1 MKLLVIRGDLQ
12 SQSGY
17 SAAARDYCALL
28 KCFFD
33 KLVGVDIHFSGD
45 RPYEAFPFPIV
56 TEDEARKLATQ
67 ASFVL
72 VLSFTTPDRYLR
84 YDGAVNVGL
93 TFWETDRL
101 PLLKAERSPWVEQ
114 ANTMDAIWAPSSH
127 TREVFEAAGVTIP
140 IRVIPW
146 PIKPPGRQVAELPDG
161 EVYDLDRSPAFA
173 QLLASLGQ
181 FQMKRF
187 RWSRWL
193 RDHAAP
199 RAAKALL
206 SGLQSSPRA
215 IAEPRERAFLCVAQD
230 VPRKALLL
238 FLSEWME
245 FKRRPEAGP
254 WSLILKTTPINPQT
268 SRFEIIAKFWQ
279 HVQALKRQLDV
290 ESAKIHLWTGNIAS
304 ADFERLMLNTFAQ
317 VAPSLGEG
325 FCGPAAATLQLGKPL
340 IAPRHTAFGD
350 YIPEDYPYT
359 FATRAVRLSFAR
371 DPLKVYD
378 PASAWHVPEP
388 LALADALSRLVKE
401 TPERRVEIGWRSSA
415 HFTKWCNP
423 ERVAKLLHD
432 EIEAFTR
439 SSLIR
444 AA

>member
-28 KCFFD
+28 KCFID
-33 KLVGVDIHFSGD
+33 KLVGVDIHFSSD

-84 YDGAVNVGL
+84 YEGAANVGL

-268 SRFEIIAKFWQ
+268 SRFEIVTKFW
-279 HVQALKRQLDV
+279 L
-290 ESAKIHLWTGNIAS
+290 
-304 ADFERLMLNTFAQ
+304 
-317 VAPSLGEG
+317 
-325 FCGPAAATLQLGKPL
+325 
-340 IAPRHTAFGD
+340 
-350 YIPEDYPYT
+350 
-359 FATRAVRLSFAR
+359 
-371 DPLKVYD
+371 
-378 PASAWHVPEP
+378 
-388 LALADALSRLVKE
+388 DAL
-401 TPERRVEIGWRSSA
+401 
-415 HFTKWCNP
+415 
-423 ERVAKLLHD
+423 
-432 EIEAFTR
+432 
-439 SSLIR
+439 
-444 AA
+444 